1 MASHRAMAWRLL
13 AAPHSDSCQKVYLD
27 YRVLVPQLKRGPQ
40 KCRFLDLP
48 QRVYRP
54 RRVFQ
59 VLDRLQV
66 CLGEVSQQ
74 ASRLPWSD
82 IP

>member
-13 AAPHSDSCQKVYLD
+13 AVPHSDPCQKVYLD

-40 KCRFLDLP
+40 KYRFLDLP
-48 QRVYRP
+48 QRVYRT

-66 CLGEVSQQ
+66 CLGEESQQ